1 MGVLCPVQKKLR
13 PRNVRFHPTS
23 AYNQLIMANHY
34 RKKIDGNV
42 SVSNEIEALLEES
55 PSYSEGFRNPN
66 PK

>member
-1 MGVLCPVQKKLR
+1 MGILCPVQKILK
-13 PRNVRFHPTS
+13 PRSVRFHPTS

-42 SVSNEIEALLEES
+42 SVANELESLLEEN
-55 PSYSEGFRNPN
+55 PACSEGFRNPN